1 MENIESPVPEH
12 LQQIRD
18 KVDRIADEVLDLKTR
33 MSGLVSNLEAIQKQ
47 HVDLLRAVFAQA
59 QALTQYVEVSQKQYA
74 DTSASLLAQNQ
85 VLEAN
90 YKQQAEI
97 SSVLIA
103 QSKYLGQQGQAI
115 GKIIARLEA

>member
-1 MENIESPVPEH
+1 MENIESPVSEH

-18 KVDRIADEVLDLKTR
+18 KVDRIADEVLDLKAR

-74 DTSASLLAQNQ
+74 DTAASLLAQNQ

-103 QSKYLGQQGQAI
+103 QSKYLGQQGEVI
-115 GKIIARLEA
+115 GKIIARIEA

>member
-1 MENIESPVPEH
+1 MENIESPVSEH

-74 DTSASLLAQNQ
+74 DTAASLLAQNQ

-103 QSKYLGQQGQAI
+103 QSKYLGQQGEVI
-115 GKIIARLEA
+115 GKIIARIEA